1 MFRPVATLVAGF
13 LVLIAAPRLASAA
26 TEAEWDGGFSNKP
39 AERRSDVTIG
49 AELGAVGATSLGYPN
64 EIAKIDNP
72 DYRARTGFA
81 VGRRSTLWLGGALR
95 DWFTFGIGIDATQY
109 QGNGYAASSGG
120 FIFRVE
126 AYPAFYEGGVWR
138 DLGLSAQFGLAS
150 MKLTQD
156 GTDGADGGSMSLV
169 GLGAFWET
177 WRPGSFAIGPTVEYQ
192 YLFSQSLQAHSVMAG
207 FRFAFYGG
215 P

>member
-1 MFRPVATLVAGF
+1 MFRPAAAVSAG
-13 LVLIAAPRLASAA
+13 LLALIAMPGLAQAA
-26 TEAEWDGGFSNKP
+26 EDARWDGGFTGKP

-49 AELGAVGATSLGYPN
+49 AELGAIGAGSVGYPN
-64 EIAKIDNP
+64 EIAKIDNA
-72 DYRARTGFA
+72 DYRASTGVAF
-81 VGRRSTLWLGGALR
+81 GRRTSLWVGGALR
-95 DWFTFGIGIDATQY
+95 DWFTFAIGIDATQY
-109 QGNGYAASSGG
+109 KGNGYDAAAGG

-138 DLGLSAQFGLAS
+138 DLALSADFGLGG
-150 MKLTQD
+150 MTLKQD
-156 GTDGADGGSMSLV
+156 GTDGADGGTMSLV

-177 WRPGSFAIGPTVEYQ
+177 WHPGSFAIGPSLEYQ
-192 YLFSQSLQAHSVMAG
+192 YLFSPSMKAQSVMAG